1 MWTNTV
7 DVINESLDF
16 YSRQV
21 VSSKSIRKQSIA
33 VVVAAY
39 CKSWV
44 NEASVPD
51 TDTDNPSVL
60 LFYIL
65 LQFVLE
71 LVQFDSFQLSR
82 FMWQL
87 LSSQTSVLSSNV
99 KQHNAAPWRIR
110 GRGGG
115 TATQFRCG
123 NFSQLT
129 QLSTQRK
136 HRIYTSNV
144 LIANNTGLIIKILTA
159 FKYGMI
165 QLKARL

>member
-1 MWTNTV
+1 V

-82 FMWQL
+82 FM
-87 LSSQTSVLSSNV
+87 
-99 KQHNAAPWRIR
+99 
-110 GRGGG
+110 
-115 TATQFRCG
+115 
-123 NFSQLT
+123 
-129 QLSTQRK
+129 
-136 HRIYTSNV
+136 
-144 LIANNTGLIIKILTA
+144 
-159 FKYGMI
+159 
-165 QLKARL
+165 

>member
-1 MWTNTV
+1 M

-51 TDTDNPSVL
+51 TDNPSVL

-82 FMWQL
+82 FM
-87 LSSQTSVLSSNV
+87 
-99 KQHNAAPWRIR
+99 
-110 GRGGG
+110 
-115 TATQFRCG
+115 
-123 NFSQLT
+123 
-129 QLSTQRK
+129 
-136 HRIYTSNV
+136 
-144 LIANNTGLIIKILTA
+144 
-159 FKYGMI
+159 
-165 QLKARL
+165 